1 MKKDVI
7 VKNRKSVGS
16 QIVSV
21 IVCPVPCHVDM
32 GSIDEQTENN
42 FRSITRG
49 TYALIIDTRRRA
61 EDDSVA
67 RSQHFRSKCRAN

>member
-32 GSIDEQTENN
+32 GSIDE
-42 FRSITRG
+42 
-49 TYALIIDTRRRA
+49 
-61 EDDSVA
+61 
-67 RSQHFRSKCRAN
+67 